1 MERQAR
7 ALHTRLEEELSAYK
21 LPRYTFFVTNA
32 EIPMTRA
39 ARSARGEGG
48 RGMSAGRI
56 AEIWRYPVKSMGG
69 ECIAQTGV
77 GANGVPGDRA
87 WAVRDE
93 VRGGI
98 RGAKKIPAL
107 MRCSARYPSAPSAE
121 RVPAPEIGLPGGDT
135 LRADAPD
142 ANERVSTAVGTKVT
156 LWPLRPAS
164 DLAHYKRGAPDSS
177 DVSAELRA
185 VFGREPDEP
194 LPDLSVFPKD
204 LFMYESPPG
213 TYFDA
218 FPLLLLSTSSLRRA
232 QQLAPAS
239 RVDVRRFR
247 PNFVIEAEDEGFPEL
262 AWAGKRVRVGS
273 AVLAV
278 GVACPRCV
286 MITHGFD
293 DLPKDPGLM
302 RTLVREAGGIFG
314 VYASVAEPGAVRVGD
329 TLELL

>member
-1 MERQAR
+1 
-7 ALHTRLEEELSAYK
+7 
-21 LPRYTFFVTNA
+21 VT
-32 EIPMTRA
+32 
-39 ARSARGEGG
+39 S
-48 RGMSAGRI
+48 GRI
-56 AEIWRYPVKSMGG
+56 TEIWRYPVKSMGG
-69 ECIAQTGV
+69 ERIAEAML

-107 MRCSARYPSAPSAE
+107 MRCSARYTSAPSPGRA
-121 RVPAPEIGLPGGDT
+121 PAPEIGLPGGET
-135 LRADAPD
+135 LLADAPD
-142 ANERVSTAVGTKVT
+142 ANERVSAAVGTKVT

-164 DLAHYKRGAPDSS
+164 DLEHYKRGAPDTP
-177 DVSAELRA
+177 DVAAELRA
-185 VFGREPDEP
+185 IFGRSPDEP
-194 LPDLSVFPKD
+194 LPDLSVFPPD
-204 LFMYESPPG
+204 LFAYESPPG

-218 FPLLLLSTSSLRRA
+218 FPLLLLSTASLRRI

-247 PNFVIEAEDEGFPEL
+247 PNFVVDAPGDGFPEL
-262 AWAGKRVRVGS
+262 AWAGQRIRIGG

-278 GVACPRCV
+278 GVPCPRCV

-302 RTLVREAGGIFG
+302 RALVREAGGIAG
-314 VYASVAEPGAVRVGD
+314 VYASVAEPGPVRAGD
-329 TLELL
+329 AIALL